1 MIDSNHDFYNISGSE
16 NIISI
21 QTNRYFEK
29 PIIIRGYGAGAEVT
43 AAGIMADINS
53 IFWRKFEKDKKV
65 GILGATGMVGQNYL
79 RLLENHQWFEV
90 KYLAASNNSAGKRYS
105 DAVKNRWL
113 MEENIPEKFKNII
126 VRDEIL

>member
-1 MIDSNHDFYNISGSE
+1 MYFVCQRENPSVLTRQDVMFLTSNDFDGDTPNQHVAFCFDTDASYRAVLEMIDSNHDFYNISGSE

-53 IFWRKFEKDKKV
+53 I
-65 GILGATGMVGQNYL
+65 
-79 RLLENHQWFEV
+79 LE
-90 KYLAASNNSAGKRYS
+90 
-105 DAVKNRWL
+105 
-113 MEENIPEKFKNII
+113 
-126 VRDEIL
+126 EI